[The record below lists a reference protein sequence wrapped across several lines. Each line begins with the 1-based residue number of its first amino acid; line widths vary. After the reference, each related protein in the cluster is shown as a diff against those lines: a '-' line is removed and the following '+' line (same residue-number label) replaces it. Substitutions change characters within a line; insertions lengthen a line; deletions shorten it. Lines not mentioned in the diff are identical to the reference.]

1 MMKPQQRI
9 KLEKLRDE
17 IVTQKRGAIARYI
30 EYVINET
37 WAKNLG
43 KIVDRLNKLEKK
55 VYKQK

>member
-17 IVTQKRGAIARYI
+17 IITQKRGAIARYI

>member
-17 IVTQKRGAIARYI
+17 IITQKRGAIAHYV

>member
-1 MMKPQQRI
+1 MKPQQRI

-17 IVTQKRGAIARYI
+17 IITQKRGAIARYI